1 MKRILLD
8 FYSCRNLGDDI
19 FVKIFSD
26 YFRDCRINLI
36 VNLRYIPKDL
46 RKNVKIHPISLI
58 HTVAGKIQS
67 ILGWDSKISADI
79 QKYLIWQRRRI
90 EKKQDAVVLIG
101 GSVFMGKKSKGRKE
115 IPFRTEEHPE
125 YIITGRL
132 EHHSNRFVIGANLG
146 PAYSTEYWDNIKSV
160 LRDYTHVCLRDY
172 SSYCMVK
179 ELSHVQYAP
188 DVLFLTPR
196 PDVDCGERVV
206 ISVIDI
212 RRYTLDA
219 SIISSYYTLL
229 QETIQYFKGKSI
241 PVTLVSFCERDGDEA
256 AIEELLTRIK
266 DKDDISTC
274 FYRGDIQEILR
285 IFAGASFVIGS
296 RFHSVILGILYG
308 KPVFPVSYNC
318 KTENYLADLQFK
330 GKYAILDQLPS
341 LKVED
346 IVYNYENRIIT
357 DCSEHKKYAENQFWG
372 LKEYLYGDLKQ

>member
-1 MKRILLD
+1 MKKILLD
-8 FYSCRNLGDDI
+8 FYSCRNLGDDL

-26 YFRDCRINLI
+26 YFRDCHINLI
-36 VNLRYIPKDL
+36 VNLRYTPKNL
-46 RKNVKIHPISLI
+46 RKNVKIHPFSLA
-58 HTVAGKIQS
+58 HTIVGKIQS
-67 ILGWDSKISADI
+67 ILGWDSKISAEM

-101 GSVFMGKKSKGRKE
+101 GSVFMGKKSNRQKE

-125 YIITGRL
+125 FIITGRL
-132 EHHSNRFVIGANLG
+132 QNRSNRFVIGANLG
-146 PAYSTEYWDNIKSV
+146 PAYSSEYWDNIKSV
-160 LRDYTHVCLRDY
+160 LRNYNHVCLRDY

-179 ELSHVQYAP
+179 ELPHVQYAP
-188 DVLFLTPR
+188 DILFLTSR
-196 PDVDCGERVV
+196 PEVDCGERVV

-212 RRYTLDA
+212 RRYTLDG

-229 QETIQYFKGKSI
+229 QEAIQYFRGKNI
-241 PVTLVSFCERDGDEA
+241 PVTLVSFCERDGDEE
-256 AIEELLTRIK
+256 AIAVLLTRIK

-285 IFAGASFVIGS
+285 IFAGASYVIGS

-318 KTENYLADLQFK
+318 KIENYLADLQFQ
-330 GKYAILDQLPS
+330 GKYATFDQLPS

-346 IVYNYENRIIT
+346 VIYNYENRIIT

-372 LKEYLYGDLKQ
+372 LKEYLGD